1 MLGIEKNF
9 MFLKIC
15 FLKSK
20 KTVMTEVFEGKKAA

>member
-20 KTVMTEVFEGKKAA
+20 KTVITEAFKGKKAG

>member
-15 FLKSK
+15 FLENK
-20 KTVMTEVFEGKKAA
+20 KTVILEAFKGKKAG